1 MSFLLDTNICSAHIR
16 RPGGVAHSFIQHS
29 GRLWMPTIVLAELY
43 EQICDDPSVT
53 KVLLVDRTRDL
64 AKLSG
69 SYLDLGTETGMRLV
83 LNEVFRSVSRCRHTK
98 NTENSAWGLCLSR
111 PEPNRRQD
119 AIAVCRVESFI
130 SGAGR
135 SSATAAVGQPVVEN
149 ARHGGDQS
157 RVIALAG
164 GTAGELDGSRQRSF
178 DHEGIRPSAGEHR
191 ERTTIRQ
198 REACAGNGKRF
209 WAGADC
215 SSARPPRESERIGER
230 GDKFTT
236 RILSGGQIRKQIN
249 RVAVSV
255 PRPGIRPGLDSIQRL
270 D

>member
-1 MSFLLDTNICSAHIR
+1 
-16 RPGGVAHSFIQHS
+16 
-29 GRLWMPTIVLAELY
+29 
-43 EQICDDPSVT
+43 
-53 KVLLVDRTRDL
+53 
-64 AKLSG
+64 
-69 SYLDLGTETGMRLV
+69 MRLHRTAAV
-83 LNEVFRSVSRCRHTK
+83 SGLKDTQRGLALMQCLLFARCMCFHPFRKDGSRVSRY
-98 NTENSAWGLCLSR
+98 
-111 PEPNRRQD
+111 
-119 AIAVCRVESFI
+119 RVPTSCWAYCGMSSGI
-130 SGAGR
+130 LYQRGAGR

-157 RVIALAG
+157 IVIALAG
-164 GTAGELDGSRQRSF
+164 ATAGELDGSRQRSF
-178 DHEGIRPSAGEHR
+178 DHEGIRPSADEHR
-191 ERTTIRQ
+191 ERTTIRR
-198 REACAGNGKRF
+198 REVGAGNGKRF

-236 RILSGGQIRKQIN
+236 RILSGGQIRKQTN